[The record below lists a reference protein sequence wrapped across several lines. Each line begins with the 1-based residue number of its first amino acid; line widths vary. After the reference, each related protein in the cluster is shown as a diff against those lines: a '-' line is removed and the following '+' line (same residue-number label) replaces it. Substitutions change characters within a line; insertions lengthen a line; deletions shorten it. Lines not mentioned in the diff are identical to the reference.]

1 MVGHLRTYGATLSV
15 LHSESLTLF
24 VQKGK
29 RQKLGDLGT
38 SCARNGY
45 GALRRMTQP
54 NSLNANILC
63 VTISSMQ
70 SIFDRHK
77 GQSSIEFR
85 QKEVSYHDVRKQH
98 TKNEKGG

>member
-1 MVGHLRTYGATLSV
+1 MQSYGLNSIDQVTTLVIGTRVYQHFLSYNPKLMVGHLRTYGATLSV

-45 GALRRMTQP
+45 GALRRMT
-54 NSLNANILC
+54 
-63 VTISSMQ
+63 
-70 SIFDRHK
+70 
-77 GQSSIEFR
+77 
-85 QKEVSYHDVRKQH
+85 
-98 TKNEKGG
+98 